1 LEFQDIRTDGKCITK
16 TLFNETQ
23 QSLLMN
29 FQNIIPAKAMVLF
42 VKKNWL
48 FGNSKTICPLQF
60 GVVHLS
66 FKAHAKP
73 IYNN

>member
-1 LEFQDIRTDGKCITK
+1 MESASQKP
-16 TLFNETQ
+16 
-23 QSLLMN
+23 SLMKLN
-29 FQNIIPAKAMVLF
+29 KAYFQNIIPAKALVLF

-66 FKAHAKP
+66 FKAK
-73 IYNN
+73 N

>member
-1 LEFQDIRTDGKCITK
+1 
-16 TLFNETQ
+16 
-23 QSLLMN
+23 MN

-42 VKKNWL
+42 VKKKWL

-66 FKAHAKP
+66 FKAK
-73 IYNN
+73 Y